1 MSTSKRNL
9 RDWWWRVEWSSK
21 SLERKW
27 SIFLIVCVRELL
39 ECVEL
44 GPNGDLC
51 EGCRLSPT
59 LSFFLSLSFFFSL
72 FLYFFFSLFLFLSLS
87 LFYLSFPLFFHLS
100 FFLSK
105 LGLTPSWNKDTPW
118 RVGTC
123 SETLSDFPH
132 TWTFVWKSS
141 VQCRGLLSSVFQ
153 LRRASK
159 CSADADL
166 MFSGIVCPSFFLIVI
181 WNG

>member
-1 MSTSKRNL
+1 MLGMSPFCMWAIANL
-9 RDWWWRVEWSSK
+9 SRVAKAWKGRGVASWLFVCMSCLSVWGHGSLSLFPSS
-21 SLERKW
+21 L
-27 SIFLIVCVRELL
+27 
-39 ECVEL
+39 
-44 GPNGDLC
+44 
-51 EGCRLSPT
+51 
-59 LSFFLSLSFFFSL
+59 LSLS
-72 FLYFFFSLFLFLSLS
+72 LSLS
-87 LFYLSFPLFFHLS
+87 LFLFFLLFFFMYLSPYIFLS
-100 FFLSK
+100 FSWSK
-105 LGLTPSWNKDTPW
+105 SGLTPSWNKDTLLDGW
-118 RVGTC
+118 NL
-123 SETLSDFPH
+123 TLNDFPD